1 MATTNNPEFYA
12 VKKLFDENV
21 EFFNTSKIDVG
32 YNVEDPITGRSS
44 EIDFYYCDD
53 DDKYTIKRRRTS
65 PIADMLYSPEELR
78 TSPFRKNKV
87 SFAKTRS
94 GSLYIQVKYI
104 EEINSQ
110 KIFVAESA
118 ETPVNGSEIDIMLF
132 NVSALGFIVL
142 ESNVRKETIKIED
155 SVNLGNNI
163 YAVKVEDNLI
173 FVRVNS

>member
-1 MATTNNPEFYA
+1 MTTKNNPEFYA

-32 YNVEDPITGRSS
+32 YNVEDPIMGRSS

-53 DDKYTIKRRRTS
+53 DEYIIKRRRTS
-65 PIADMLYSPEELR
+65 RIADILYSSALCTP
-78 TSPFRKNKV
+78 PFGTNKV
-87 SFAKTRS
+87 TFTKTHS

-104 EEINSQ
+104 KEINSQ
-110 KIFVAESA
+110 KIFIAEST
-118 ETPVNGSEIDIMLF
+118 ETPVNGSEIDVMLF
-132 NVSALGFIVL
+132 NVSAIGFVVL

-155 SVNLGNNI
+155 SVNLGKNM